1 MKTIAADELNTDT
14 SLSFKLGEVAK
25 YLYHSVSRNSF
36 DENALFHRV
45 EQRFRKRLPK
55 IHRGERDT
63 S

>member
-14 SLSFKLGEVAK
+14 SLSLGEVAK

-55 IHRGERDT
+55 IHGGERDT